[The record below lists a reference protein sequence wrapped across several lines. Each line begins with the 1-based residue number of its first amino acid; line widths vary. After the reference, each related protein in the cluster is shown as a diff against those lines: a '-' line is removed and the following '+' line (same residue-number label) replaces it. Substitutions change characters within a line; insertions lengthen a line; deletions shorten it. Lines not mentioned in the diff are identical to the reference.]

1 MRIQVLWILGL
12 LYLGHCGRPAEYLK
26 VFSKFDLLFRELSA
40 IARVVNAISLQA
52 SVIRKTFRPYEIL
65 GESLKANPSAL
76 NEILATD
83 VSGYNVSVDS
93 LFESLAEIQDRTE
106 KYLLELRNASQMT
119 EKIMEGMNIKLKKND
134 PVLEEYFETLTSN
147 STLKTLLTCDQNLVA
162 EILKFW
168 NTLSN
173 QPSGLTT
180 KTQQKDSII
189 LIKSKIPEISK
200 CLESLSNF
208 PEFLNPILKKGKHL
222 EKILDASANLK
233 FLEGKHSLVSGY
245 SGNLNTTTNLES
257 YKNDTDK
264 MYTLFT
270 EEEFIHFMLK
280 RMINVDKSE
289 NPISVLVDGE
299 D

>member
-134 PVLEEYFETLTSN
+134 PVLEEYFET
-147 STLKTLLTCDQNLVA
+147 
-162 EILKFW
+162 
-168 NTLSN
+168 
-173 QPSGLTT
+173 
-180 KTQQKDSII
+180 
-189 LIKSKIPEISK
+189 
-200 CLESLSNF
+200 
-208 PEFLNPILKKGKHL
+208 
-222 EKILDASANLK
+222 
-233 FLEGKHSLVSGY
+233 
-245 SGNLNTTTNLES
+245 NLES